1 MLFLS
6 DFEEMAINVLTDC
19 YERDETK
26 AELLLLNKVP
36 VFGHLTSLQV
46 AMSAED
52 LTFISHPC
60 VQGLLTKI
68 WYNKI
73 MPDSPKYKV
82 SIYGFV

>member
-1 MLFLS
+1 
-6 DFEEMAINVLTDC
+6 MAIDVLSEC
-19 YERDETK
+19 HERDETK
-26 AELLLLNKVP
+26 AEMVLLKKVSE
-36 VFGHLTSLQV
+36 FGYLTSLQI

-73 MPDSPKYKV
+73 MPDTPKFQV
-82 SIYGFV
+82 CTSNF